1 MYLLDTNICIF
12 LKNRKPVQVLERLKS
27 VIDKDV
33 FISSISVAELQYG
46 VYNSQNVEKNR
57 TSLVE
62 FLAPFEILDFDD
74 DDAEQCGLIR
84 AQLRREGKIIGPYDM
99 LIAAQAIAKSLILI
113 TNNSD
118 EFTRV
123 NGLIIEDWKYTQE
136 QK

>member
-12 LKNRKPVQVLERLKS
+12 LKNRKPIQVLERLKA

-62 FLAPFEILDFDD
+62 FLAPFEILNFDD
-74 DDAEQCGLIR
+74 DDAEQFGLIR
-84 AQLRREGKIIGPYDM
+84 AQIRREGKIIGPYDM
-99 LIAAQAIAKSLILI
+99 LIAAQAIAKNLILV
-113 TNNSD
+113 TNNGN
-118 EFTRV
+118 EFNRV
-123 NGLIIEDWKYTQE
+123 NGLIIEDWK
-136 QK
+136 